1 VSGEQPGV
9 SYWKVDNG
17 IRLTGMPSFKQ
28 ILTQQEMW
36 QVSLLIA
43 QAGHAQPAEVTA
55 IFTEANSLRDRSE
68 AEQMHGSVPA
78 PAKSK

>member
-1 VSGEQPGV
+1 
-9 SYWKVDNG
+9 
-17 IRLTGMPSFKQ
+17 
-28 ILTQQEMW
+28 MW

-43 QAGHAQPAEVTA
+43 QAGKAQPAAVTQ

-68 AEQMHGSVPA
+68 DEQMQGSVPA